1 MSTIGR
7 TRMGIDLSSRALAA
21 AESATL
27 KIASRAK
34 SMVKSGIDVVS
45 LSTGEPDFNT
55 PQCAKNA
62 AIEAI
67 NTNFTHYTDS
77 NGIYELRAAVA
88 EKFRNEN
95 GLADA
100 TPETVIITTGA
111 KQALMDALG
120 AICNPGDEV
129 IIPAPYWVSYPAMV
143 TLSGATPVIISAGI
157 DQQFKITP
165 LQLSQ
170 ALTPRTKCV
179 IINSPNNP
187 TGSMYSPE
195 ELQALADVLED
206 HSCYIMSDEIYEKI
220 QYDTVKHCS
229 IGSFASLKGRVIT
242 VNGVSKAY
250 AMTGWRIGF
259 LHAPLNLLCEAGKV
273 QGQTTSNPNSIAQ
286 LASLSALMH
295 GAEDVE
301 KMRLAFVRRRELIS
315 RLLSEIPNVS
325 FLQPDGAFYVFVDIS
340 GVLKGSVRTA
350 AAFCELLLDKYHLA
364 LVPGEAFGADGFVRF
379 SFAASEETIFTA
391 LHRFKQCIEEL
402 SE

>member
-1 MSTIGR
+1 
-7 TRMGIDLSSRALAA
+7 MGIDLSSRALAA

-27 KIASRAK
+27 KIASKAK
-34 SMVKSGIDVVS
+34 SMVKNGIDVVS
-45 LSTGEPDFNT
+45 LSTGEPDFDT
-55 PQCAKNA
+55 PHCAKSA

-88 EKFRNEN
+88 EKFRTEN
-95 GLADA
+95 GISEA

-143 TLSGATPVIISAGI
+143 TLSGATPIIISAGI
-157 DQQFKITP
+157 EQHFKITP
-165 LQLSQ
+165 QQLSQ

-179 IINSPNNP
+179 ILNSPNNP

-195 ELQALADVLED
+195 ELQALADVLAG
-206 HSCYIMSDEIYEKI
+206 HSCYVMSDEIYEKI
-220 QYDTVKHCS
+220 QYNTVKHSS
-229 IGSFASLKGRVIT
+229 IGSLASLQGRVIT

-259 LHAPLNLLCEAGKV
+259 LHAPSNLLCEAGKV

-286 LASLSALMH
+286 IASLAALMH
-295 GAEDVE
+295 GADDVE
-301 KMRLAFVRRRELIS
+301 KMRQAFVRRRDLIS
-315 RLLSEIPNVS
+315 GLLADIPQVK

-340 GVLKGSVRTA
+340 AVFNATVRTS
-350 AAFCELLLDKYHLA
+350 AAFCELLLEKYHLA
-364 LVPGEAFGADGFVRF
+364 LVPGEAFGADGYVRF
-379 SFAASEETIFTA
+379 SFAASEETICKA
-391 LHRFKQCIEEL
+391 LQRFKLCIEEL
-402 SE
+402 TVTL